1 MKYLLNLSALL
12 LLVSN
17 VFAQKLSLPEI
28 NISRGN
34 TLHIVSPEKIQ
45 YVDISSNAIAGDL
58 PLKNVLRLKL
68 VADSLKKINWTDGFV
83 VTIAAESFIAQYRL
97 NYVWTGSLNAVP
109 TQVDILPEHTKPL
122 EVPGIPLTSVNLKRI
137 ASNLIS
143 QKTDRPVEKT
153 KGYDL
158 RSALNHIY
166 SLGDYIF
173 LDVSFEN
180 RSNLPFDIDQ
190 IRFKI
195 EDQKITKATNI
206 QSVEI
211 NPEFILHQKPSFKRH
226 YRNVFVFKKFSYPG
240 NKLLHL
246 SLTEKQISGR
256 TLDLAISYKDVLDA
270 DVVPVGR

>member
-1 MKYLLNLSALL
+1 MKYLLNLIALL
-12 LLVSN
+12 LIVN
-17 VFAQKLSLPEI
+17 NIFAQNPSLPEI
-28 NISRGN
+28 NITRGG
-34 TLHIVSPEKIQ
+34 TLHIISPEKIQ
-45 YVDISSNAIAGDL
+45 YVDISSNAIVGDL
-58 PLKNVLRLKL
+58 PLKNVVRLKL
-68 VADSLKKINWTDGFV
+68 LADSLKRSNWTDGFV

-97 NYVWTGSLNAVP
+97 QYAWPGSLLPVP
-109 TQVDILPEHTKPL
+109 SSVDILPEHTKPL
-122 EVPGIPLTSVNLKRI
+122 DVSDISLTSLELKCI
-137 ASNLIS
+137 SSGLINR
-143 QKTDRPVEKT
+143 KANRPIEKA

-158 RSALNHIY
+158 RSSLNHIY

-180 RSNLPFDIDQ
+180 RSNLALDIDQ

-195 EDQKITKATNI
+195 EDRKISKATNI

-211 NPEFILHQKPSFKRH
+211 KPEFILYQKASFKKH

-256 TLDLAISYKDVLDA
+256 TLDLAISYKDVLEA
-270 DVVPVGR
+270 DVVPVNR